1 MRDTMHDHDNPFA
14 TRLRATSAD
23 RRTFI
28 GASDAATVLGLSP
41 WSTEMAL
48 WLRMTSTELQTPDNN
63 ATKRGRY
70 LERGLL
76 DWAADELQATSVVE
90 GIPIDEPG
98 IEGPEPWMAFHPD
111 GALRLQ
117 DVWRLAEVKTS
128 RNAHEWGEGDDIP
141 MHILVQV
148 QYQLACLGDVDEVVV
163 VAYLPIADR
172 LSLHTIAR
180 DDAFGRLLVDKLGAW
195 YWRHVVKL
203 QPPELDAS
211 KASTEYLRRLHPKQ
225 RGPLRVATPDEAQL
239 VQAFADARAEVRA
252 AKARVELLGNR
263 LRGVIGDADAIRSGA
278 GKVTWRATSGS
289 DTIDADKLR
298 RVYPDVWQRVVRQG
312 DDRRDLRFTPAR

>member
-48 WLRMTSTELQTPDNN
+48 WLRMTSTELQTPDNA

-111 GALRLQ
+111 GALLLD

-128 RNAHEWGEGDDIP
+128 RNAYEWGEGDDIP
-141 MHILVQV
+141 MHIFVQV

-180 DDAFGRLLVDKLGAW
+180 DDAFGRLLVDKLGAGIGGTSSTCS
-195 YWRHVVKL
+195 RPNSTRRRRRPNTCDDCTRSNAGRCESRRPTKRSSCRRSRTREQKFAQQRL
-203 QPPELDAS
+203 AS
-211 KASTEYLRRLHPKQ
+211 SCSAI
-225 RGPLRVATPDEAQL
+225 
-239 VQAFADARAEVRA
+239 AFA
-252 AKARVELLGNR
+252 
-263 LRGVIGDADAIRSGA
+263 
-278 GKVTWRATSGS
+278 
-289 DTIDADKLR
+289 
-298 RVYPDVWQRVVRQG
+298 P
-312 DDRRDLRFTPAR
+312 